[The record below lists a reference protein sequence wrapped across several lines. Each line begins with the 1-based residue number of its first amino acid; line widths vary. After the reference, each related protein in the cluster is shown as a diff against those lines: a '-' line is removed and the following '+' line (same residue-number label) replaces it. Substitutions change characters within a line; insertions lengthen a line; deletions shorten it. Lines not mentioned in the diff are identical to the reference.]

1 MATNEIKMGINLR
14 QNKNVKNSGYGK
26 YYPEVDVQATLSL
39 KGFAK
44 HMSDHGCIY
53 GRDLIEGVLKKITQC
68 LPELVSQGVPVRLDP
83 LGTFLP
89 TCSVNKPLADVAAM
103 EGADPNEV
111 VKGVHIR
118 FLPYGVE
125 DDNIT
130 SRRFKEESCSL
141 EFRNIIDTQT
151 VTIDG
156 KTKKLTTLKPIATAI
171 AELKAEGG
179 ASAGSETGG
188 QGGNSGSQSGQSGD
202 NQGQQGGSSTGS
214 ETVEGYA
221 LSISTSGS
229 GSASVTKDGNAVTSG
244 SNLNEDDEVA
254 ISITPAEGETPTATI
269 NGSQIELTE
278 SEGVYTGSF
287 AMPGQAS
294 SLVINTGGSS
304 GGNGGADLD
313 KD

>member
-130 SRRFKEESCSL
+130 SRRFKEEFCSL

-156 KTKKLTTLKPIATAI
+156 KTKKLTMLKPIATAI

-179 ASAGSETGG
+179 ASTGSET
-188 QGGNSGSQSGQSGD
+188 GGNSGSQGGQSGD
-202 NQGQQGGSSTGS
+202 NQGGSSTGS
-214 ETVEGYA
+214 ETAEGYA
-221 LSISTSGS
+221 LSISTIGS

-254 ISITPAEGETPTATI
+254 ISITPAESETPTATI

>member
-130 SRRFKEESCSL
+130 SRRFKEEFCSL

-188 QGGNSGSQSGQSGD
+188 NSGSQGGQSGD

-214 ETVEGYA
+214 ETAEGYA

-244 SNLNEDDEVA
+244 SNLNEDDEVE
-254 ISITPAEGETPTATI
+254 ISITPAEGQVPTATI
-269 NGSQIELTE
+269 NGSEIELTE

>member
-130 SRRFKEESCSL
+130 SRRFKEEFCSL

-179 ASAGSETGG
+179 AST
-188 QGGNSGSQSGQSGD
+188 
-202 NQGQQGGSSTGS
+202 GSSTGS
-214 ETVEGYA
+214 ETAGGSGSGTEPPTTFA
-221 LSISTSGS
+221 LTISTSGS
-229 GSASVTKDGNAVTSG
+229 GSAAVTHDGNAVTSG
-244 SNLNEDDEVA
+244 SDLNEDDEVA

-294 SLVINTGGSS
+294 SLVINTGGRS

>member
-1 MATNEIKMGINLR
+1 MGINLR

-89 TCSVNKPLADVAAM
+89 TCSVNKPLADIAAM

-130 SRRFKEESCSL
+130 SRRFKEEFCSL

-156 KTKKLTTLKPIATAI
+156 KTKKVTTLKPVTTAI
-171 AELKAEGG
+171 AELKAQTGG
-179 ASAGSETGG
+179 ADS
-188 QGGNSGSQSGQSGD
+188 GNGGSQS
-202 NQGQQGGSSTGS
+202 QGGSQGS
-214 ETVEGYA
+214 DQGGSQNQPTTFA
-221 LSISTSGS
+221 LTISTSGS
-229 GSASVTKDGNAVTSG
+229 GSAAVTHDGSAVTSG
-244 SNLNEDDEVA
+244 ANLNEDDEVE
-254 ISITPAEGETPTATI
+254 ISITPAEGQTPTATI

-278 SEGVYTGSF
+278 SAGVYSGSF

-294 SLVINTGGSS
+294 SLVINTGST
-304 GGNGGADLD
+304 GGDGGDDLD

>member
-130 SRRFKEESCSL
+130 SRRFKEEFCSL

-188 QGGNSGSQSGQSGD
+188 NSGSQGGQSGD
-202 NQGQQGGSSTGS
+202 NQGGSSTGS
-214 ETVEGYA
+214 ETAEGYA

-278 SEGVYTGSF
+278 SEGVYTGCF

>member
-130 SRRFKEESCSL
+130 SRRFKEEFCSL

-188 QGGNSGSQSGQSGD
+188 NSGSQGGQSGD

-214 ETVEGYA
+214 ETAEGYA

-254 ISITPAEGETPTATI
+254 ISITPAEGQVPTATI
-269 NGSQIELTE
+269 NGSEIELTE

>member
-130 SRRFKEESCSL
+130 SRRFKEEFCSL

-188 QGGNSGSQSGQSGD
+188 NSGSQSGQSGD
-202 NQGQQGGSSTGS
+202 NQGGSSTGS
-214 ETVEGYA
+214 ETAEGYA

-244 SNLNEDDEVA
+244 SNLNEDDEVE
-254 ISITPAEGETPTATI
+254 ISITPTEGETPTATI

>member
-130 SRRFKEESCSL
+130 SRRFKEEFCSL

-188 QGGNSGSQSGQSGD
+188 NSGSQSGQSGD

-214 ETVEGYA
+214 ETAEGYA

-294 SLVINTGGSS
+294 SLVINMGGSS

>member
-89 TCSVNKPLADVAAM
+89 TCSVNKPLADIAAM

-118 FLPYGVE
+118 FYPFRVE

-130 SRRFKEESCSL
+130 SRRFKEE
-141 EFRNIIDTQT
+141 
-151 VTIDG
+151 
-156 KTKKLTTLKPIATAI
+156 
-171 AELKAEGG
+171 
-179 ASAGSETGG
+179 
-188 QGGNSGSQSGQSGD
+188 
-202 NQGQQGGSSTGS
+202 
-214 ETVEGYA
+214 Y
-221 LSISTSGS
+221 
-229 GSASVTKDGNAVTSG
+229 
-244 SNLNEDDEVA
+244 
-254 ISITPAEGETPTATI
+254 
-269 NGSQIELTE
+269 
-278 SEGVYTGSF
+278 
-287 AMPGQAS
+287 
-294 SLVINTGGSS
+294 
-304 GGNGGADLD
+304 
-313 KD
+313 

>member
-14 QNKNVKNSGYGK
+14 QNKNTKNSGYGK
-26 YYPEVDVQATLSL
+26 YYPEVDVQETLSL

-89 TCSVNKPLADVAAM
+89 TCSVDKPLADIAAM
-103 EGADPNEV
+103 EGADPNAV

-130 SRRFKEESCSL
+130 SRRFKEEYCSL
-141 EFRNIIDTQT
+141 EFRNIIDTRT

-156 KTKKLTTLKPIATAI
+156 KQKKVTTLKPIATAI
-171 AELKAEGG
+171 AELKAENGESNGG
-179 ASAGSETGG
+179 SS
-188 QGGNSGSQSGQSGD
+188 
-202 NQGQQGGSSTGS
+202 QGGSQNQGSGSGEGGS
-214 ETVEGYA
+214 ENQGGGSQAAQGYA
-221 LSISTSGS
+221 LTINKTGS
-229 GSASVTKDGNAVTSG
+229 GSASVTNDGNAVTSG
-244 SNLNEDDEVA
+244 ASLNEDDEVE
-254 ISITPAEGETPTATI
+254 ISITPAEGKVPTATL
-269 NGSQIELTE
+269 NGSSIELTE
-278 SEGVYTGSF
+278 SDGVYTGNF

-294 SLVINTGGSS
+294 TLVINTGTTS
-304 GGNGGADLD
+304 GGGNDEGGDAE
-313 KD
+313 